1 MSDEEKT
8 ISTDFLFARP
18 SFWSGFGRLLDLWG
32 KYDDYNT
39 SRSTDEADMRALYSD
54 WRITGQDVRD
64 AWVVYHQKD
73 APRTTRKGAV
83 TFKCSLCE
91 KPISPMGEKGSQKRL
106 DSRDQKR
113 WKMKVHHAQTP
124 GR

>member
-1 MSDEEKT
+1 MGDEGKRT
-8 ISTDFLFARP
+8 STDSLFARP

-39 SRSTDEADMRALYSD
+39 SRSTEEADMRALYSD
-54 WRITGQDVRD
+54 WRITGQDVGD

-73 APRTTRKGAV
+73 APRLPQEDAAS
-83 TFKCSLCE
+83 KCAFCE
-91 KPISPMGEKGSQKRL
+91 KTISPLERDGSQKRL

-113 WKMKVHHAQTP
+113 WKMKVHHVQP
-124 GR
+124 PSR

>member
-8 ISTDFLFARP
+8 VSTDFLFARP

-39 SRSTDEADMRALYSD
+39 SRSVEEADMRALYSD

-64 AWVVYHQKD
+64 SWVVYHQKD
-73 APRTTRKGAV
+73 APHTTTQKGAV
-83 TFKCSLCE
+83 TFKCALCE
-91 KPISPMGEKGSQKRL
+91 KTISPLGERTLQTA
-106 DSRDQKR
+106 DSREQKR
-113 WKMKVHHAQTP
+113 WKMKVHDVQTP
-124 GR
+124 SR